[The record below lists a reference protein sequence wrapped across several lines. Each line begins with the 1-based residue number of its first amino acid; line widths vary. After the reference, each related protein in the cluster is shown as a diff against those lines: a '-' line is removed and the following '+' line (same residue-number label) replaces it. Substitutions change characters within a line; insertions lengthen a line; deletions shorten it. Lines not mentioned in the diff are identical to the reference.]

1 MRQKVKVLQGNYFD
15 KIVLLFLYSCAIC
28 IQCFFVFIFIY
39 HFVDRD
45 EVMRMLTEHGAERR
59 GMNEYD
65 TLLNELLK

>member
-1 MRQKVKVLQGNYFD
+1 MCNMHPMFLCFYFH
-15 KIVLLFLYSCAIC
+15 LP
-28 IQCFFVFIFIY
+28 
-39 HFVDRD
+39 FVDRD